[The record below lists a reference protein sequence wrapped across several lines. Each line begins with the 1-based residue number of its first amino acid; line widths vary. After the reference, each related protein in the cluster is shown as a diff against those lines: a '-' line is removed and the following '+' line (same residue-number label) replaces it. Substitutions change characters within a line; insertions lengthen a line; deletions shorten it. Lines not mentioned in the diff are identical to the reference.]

1 MIQMDQRDSATNAT
15 WIPVREPFSPK
26 VAQLL
31 CFMSQGFTIL
41 VATGVP
47 IDIPR
52 KPILVPGDLQVK
64 Y

>member
-1 MIQMDQRDSATNAT
+1 MIQMDQCDSATNAT

-31 CFMSQGFTIL
+31 CFMSQDFTI
-41 VATGVP
+41 ATGVP

-52 KPILVPGDLQVK
+52 KPTLVPGDLQVK